1 MTRLEILQARAERGD
16 DPKAANILAE
26 LNRYFDNLENEVRTK
41 IDQHCK
47 DLTYVISQPDALSIE
62 NTSIPSKIIRIASEW
77 GKTIDPNFGADAQI
91 VNG

>member
-1 MTRLEILQARAERGD
+1 VTKLEILQARAARGD

-47 DLTYVISQPDALSIE
+47 DLTYVISQPDALTLE
-62 NTSIPSKIIRIASEW
+62 NTTVPAKIISIATEW
-77 GKTIDPNFGADAQI
+77 GKTIDPSFGDDSQI